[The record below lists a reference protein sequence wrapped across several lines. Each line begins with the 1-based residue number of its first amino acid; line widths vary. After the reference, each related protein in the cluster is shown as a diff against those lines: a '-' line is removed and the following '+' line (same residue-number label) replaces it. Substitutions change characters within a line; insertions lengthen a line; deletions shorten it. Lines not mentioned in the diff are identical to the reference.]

1 MLLTASQIIDEYT
14 GPESLPV
21 SNRGCLQAAVSAN
34 HLASVFRV
42 VNRANGKHFF
52 LNKLVIISII
62 FVFNHS

>member
-42 VNRANGKHFF
+42 VNRASKHFF

-62 FVFNHS
+62 FVFNHA

>member
-42 VNRANGKHFF
+42 VNRANSKHF
-52 LNKLVIISII
+52 S
-62 FVFNHS
+62 

>member
-1 MLLTASQIIDEYT
+1 MLLTASQIIDKYT
-14 GPESLPV
+14 GPESLPD

-42 VNRANGKHFF
+42 ASRANGKHFF

-62 FVFNHS
+62 FVSNNA